1 MFTDS
6 AKVYIRSGNGGN
18 GHVSFRRELYV
29 PNGGPDGGD
38 GGRGGDIIFEVDDG
52 LNTLVDFRHVRKY
65 AAENG
70 EEGGKR
76 RCHGA
81 DGKDLIVRVP
91 EGTVVKDLETGKVI
105 TDMSGE
111 NRREV
116 ILKGGKGGLG
126 NMHFATATMQ
136 VPKYAQPGQPG
147 QELWVPVVPQ
157 ILTNR
162 AGDFLLA
169 SKKLAEMGYREINL
183 NLGCPSGTV
192 TAKKK
197 GSGFLL
203 YPDDLDRFFD
213 EVFSDASVRNGE
225 FQISVKTRIG
235 KNEVEEWPEIMA
247 VYNRYPISELT
258 VHPRIQKE
266 FYKGVPHLDIFAD
279 ILKESR
285 NPIVYNGDL
294 FTAEHMKKFREK
306 FPTVENVMIGRGLIR
321 NPALA
326 ELIKIEEAGVENAQV
341 CAGTENGN
349 KETSPEQAEKTVPES
364 RNTGDNLMPR
374 IRAFHDEIFEYYRET
389 MSGDRNLL
397 FRMKDLWSYMLEEV
411 PDSEKLAKKIRKSQH
426 VPEYL
431 AAVDEAFA
439 GWERTF

>member
-1 MFTDS
+1 MLHIYFAPLEGITTYPYRNLHHKYFGGVEKYFTPFL
-6 AKVYIRSGNGGN
+6 A
-18 GHVSFRRELYV
+18 
-29 PNGGPDGGD
+29 PGPEQGMSVKEMRD
-38 GGRGGDIIFEVDDG
+38 V
-52 LNTLVDFRHVRKY
+52 LP
-65 AAENG
+65 ENNAG
-70 EEGGKR
+70 
-76 RCHGA
+76 
-81 DGKDLIVRVP
+81 
-91 EGTVVKDLETGKVI
+91 
-105 TDMSGE
+105 
-111 NRREV
+111 
-116 ILKGGKGGLG
+116 
-126 NMHFATATMQ
+126 
-136 VPKYAQPGQPG
+136 
-147 QELWVPVVPQ
+147 VPVVPQ

-169 SKKLAEMGYREINL
+169 AKKLAEMGYQEINL

-213 EVFSDASVRNGE
+213 EVFADASVRNEE
-225 FQISVKTRIG
+225 FKVSVKTRIG

-266 FYKGVPHLDIFAD
+266 FYKGVPHLDVFAD

-285 NPIVYNGDL
+285 NPVVYNGDL
-294 FTAEHMKKFREK
+294 FTVEHVKKFREK
-306 FPTVENVMIGRGLIR
+306 FPAVETVMIGRGLIR

-326 ELIKIEEAGVENAQV
+326 ELFQKEECSAI
-341 CAGTENGN
+341 
-349 KETSPEQAEKTVPES
+349 
-364 RNTGDNLMPR
+364 MPR

-397 FRMKDLWSYMLEEV
+397 FRMKDLWTYMLAEV

-439 GWERTF
+439 GWERMSKI

>member
-1 MFTDS
+1 MHIYFAPLEGITTYPYRNLHHKYFVGVEKYFTPFL
-6 AKVYIRSGNGGN
+6 A
-18 GHVSFRRELYV
+18 
-29 PNGGPDGGD
+29 PGPEQGMSVKEMRD
-38 GGRGGDIIFEVDDG
+38 V
-52 LNTLVDFRHVRKY
+52 LP
-65 AAENG
+65 ENNAG
-70 EEGGKR
+70 
-76 RCHGA
+76 
-81 DGKDLIVRVP
+81 
-91 EGTVVKDLETGKVI
+91 
-105 TDMSGE
+105 
-111 NRREV
+111 
-116 ILKGGKGGLG
+116 
-126 NMHFATATMQ
+126 
-136 VPKYAQPGQPG
+136 
-147 QELWVPVVPQ
+147 VPVVPQ

-169 SKKLAEMGYREINL
+169 AKKLAEMGYREINL

-203 YPDDLDRFFD
+203 YPDDLDLFFE
-213 EVFSDASVRNGE
+213 EVFSDASVRNEE
-225 FQISVKTRIG
+225 FKVSVKTRIG

-266 FYKGVPHLDIFAD
+266 FYKGVPHLDVFAD

-285 NPIVYNGDL
+285 NPVVYNGDL
-294 FTAEHMKKFREK
+294 FTVEHMKKFQEK
-306 FPTVENVMIGRGLIR
+306 FPTVETVMIGRGLIR

-326 ELIKIEEAGVENAQV
+326 ELIEK
-341 CAGTENGN
+341 
-349 KETSPEQAEKTVPES
+349 KECGAI
-364 RNTGDNLMPR
+364 MPR

-397 FRMKDLWSYMLEEV
+397 FRMKDLWSYMLAEV